1 RRSGLLCDCH
11 RHPGSRRAR
20 SRRGRRSTVVR
31 RGPPHPLGC
40 ATMTPAELAVLIRGL
55 AVDVFTEHDLDPS
68 VLPDEV
74 VVERP
79 RNPEHGDYAT
89 NVAMQAAG
97 RAGAKPRDVAG
108 WLVDKLAEADG

>member
-1 RRSGLLCDCH
+1 
-11 RHPGSRRAR
+11 
-20 SRRGRRSTVVR
+20 
-31 RGPPHPLGC
+31 
-40 ATMTPAELAVLIRGL
+40 MTPAELAALIRGL
-55 AVDVFTEHDLDPS
+55 AVDVFTENDLDPS
-68 VLPDEV
+68 VLPDDV

-108 WLVDKLAEADG
+108 WLVDKLAATERWFEQQRALWSNRYDNLDDLLEQLQGDDNGS

>member
-1 RRSGLLCDCH
+1 
-11 RHPGSRRAR
+11 
-20 SRRGRRSTVVR
+20 
-31 RGPPHPLGC
+31 
-40 ATMTPAELAVLIRGL
+40 MTPAELAALIRGL
-55 AVDVFTEHDLDPS
+55 AVDVFTENDLDPS
-68 VLPDEV
+68 VLPDDV

-108 WLVDKLAEADG
+108 WLVDKLAATDGIDEASVAGPGFINIRLGSAAQGKIVSEILAAG

>member
-1 RRSGLLCDCH
+1 
-11 RHPGSRRAR
+11 
-20 SRRGRRSTVVR
+20 
-31 RGPPHPLGC
+31 
-40 ATMTPAELAVLIRGL
+40 MTPAELAALIRGL
-55 AVDVFTEHDLDPS
+55 AVDVFTENDLDPS
-68 VLPDEV
+68 VLPDDV

-108 WLVDKLAEADG
+108 WLVEKLAAADGIDEASVAGPGFINIRLGSAAQLSLIHISEPTRPY